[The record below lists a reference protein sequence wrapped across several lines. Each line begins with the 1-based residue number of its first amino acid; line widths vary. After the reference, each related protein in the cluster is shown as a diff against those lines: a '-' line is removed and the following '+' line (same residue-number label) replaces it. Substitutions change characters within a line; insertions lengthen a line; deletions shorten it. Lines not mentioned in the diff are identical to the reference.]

1 LLRKI
6 SNIIRVHKGY
16 SFATWTIVFT
26 VVFVALAIIREPLKR
41 GVAKK
46 IKGTT
51 DYVLWAQFGDEP
63 QQEGRDENVMSKAKS
78 ASRSI
83 QTVGDKEGI
92 FSAELETPESK
103 TSRVSAG
110 VGEGAEAVL
119 EMFEGA
125 YDEVGLDEIQSKQ

>member
-1 LLRKI
+1 
-6 SNIIRVHKGY
+6 
-16 SFATWTIVFT
+16 
-26 VVFVALAIIREPLKR
+26 
-41 GVAKK
+41 
-46 IKGTT
+46 
-51 DYVLWAQFGDEP
+51 
-63 QQEGRDENVMSKAKS
+63 MSKAKS